1 MLPAIT
7 SLTPSQILNP
17 IDDFSGAPPGTAV
30 QAASTAGILL
40 TVGALLKAGGVIIR
54 NVPDLIP
61 QRHHSSAMMVA
72 NSMMVTSMAAI
83 FADLFYLERLCDKQI
98 ECLPYD
104 KNTVAV
110 TNVLIMAVGV
120 MLRLGLNIRNPRI
133 I

>member
-1 MLPAIT
+1 MLTAIT
-7 SLTPSQILNP
+7 SLTPSQI
-17 IDDFSGAPPGTAV
+17 DDFFGAPSGTAV
-30 QAASTAGILL
+30 TVGIGLA
-40 TVGALLKAGGVIIR
+40 VGALLKAGQIVVR

-61 QRHHSSAMMVA
+61 HRHHNSAMTVA
-72 NSMMVTSMAAI
+72 NSMMVTSMVAI
-83 FADLFYLERLCDKQI
+83 AADLFYLDCLCDKQI

-110 TNVLIMAVGV
+110 TNVFIMVVGV